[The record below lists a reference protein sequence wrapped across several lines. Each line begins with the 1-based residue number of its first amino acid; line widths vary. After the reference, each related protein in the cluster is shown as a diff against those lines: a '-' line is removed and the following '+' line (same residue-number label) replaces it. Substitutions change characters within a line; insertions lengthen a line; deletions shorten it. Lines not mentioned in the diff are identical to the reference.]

1 MSWMIIVLCGMLAG
15 LGLTVIIRELTP
27 AHTDLSA
34 AIDNLAPKNF
44 TNATTRRAVDVA
56 PVPVT
61 GTDQIGAWAEKI
73 LAGRSWAKA
82 PESDLDLL
90 GIPTQR
96 YWAQKVLMSLV
107 GFLVFTAVGVLLSLL
122 NAPLPFVVPFG
133 FSLVLAAV
141 LWFAPDFVVRDEA
154 KERREEF
161 AYATVSYLRLVAIRR
176 LGREGVVSAMSGG
189 SRISDEW
196 MFTRIRETLQR
207 AQWSNIAP
215 WDALDELADD
225 LQVPEL
231 HEIADITRLSS
242 SGGSI
247 TDSLMSRAA
256 SMRDRILSLER
267 RRAGEATTALT
278 APLVVLIFLFMAAIL
293 FPAGVSLMGSA

>member
-1 MSWMIIVLCGMLAG
+1 MTWMIIVLCGMVAG
-15 LGLTVIIRELTP
+15 LGVTLIARELAP
-27 AHTDLSA
+27 AHTDLAA

-44 TNATTRRAVDVA
+44 TEATARRLA
-56 PVPVT
+56 PTLAPQAT
-61 GTDQIGAWAEKI
+61 GTDRIGAWLERT

-82 PESDLDLL
+82 PEEDLDLL
-90 GIPTQR
+90 GLSTQR
-96 YWAQKVLMSLV
+96 YWTQKATMALA
-107 GFLVFTAVGVLLSLL
+107 GFLAFSTMGVVLSVLGI
-122 NAPLPFVVPFG
+122 PLPFILPFG
-133 FSLVLAAV
+133 FSLVVAVV
-141 LWFAPDFVVRDEA
+141 LWFAPDLVVRDQA

-161 AYATVSYLRLVAIRR
+161 AFATVSYLRLVAIRR
-176 LGREGVVSAMSGG
+176 LGREGVVSAMAGA

-196 MFTRIRETLQR
+196 MFNRIRETLQR
-207 AQWSNIAP
+207 AQWSNVAP
-215 WDALDELADD
+215 WDALDELAAD
-225 LQVPEL
+225 LQIPEL

-267 RRAGEATTALT
+267 RRAAEATTALT

-293 FPAGVSLMGSA
+293 FPAGMSLLG